1 MHYFVLNEKNENNI
15 QEIIIKF
22 SISTSLL
29 YRKNR
34 DVTSLMTGEEK
45 IRVLTHN
52 HFGETHTSAIIH
64 YS

>member
-34 DVTSLMTGEEK
+34 DITSLMTEEEK
-45 IRVLTHN
+45 I
-52 HFGETHTSAIIH
+52 
-64 YS
+64 